1 MSKIAFDASF
11 KPTSRVMTPEGYLCV
26 KGIAARTGVYQ
37 YLSTELGLEGPA
49 RMVGVY
55 RSPESVFA
63 PESLATYPDSDVTND
78 HPSDLVNSSTY
89 RDHSVGHVRGVERD
103 GNNIVVDMIIKDQGA
118 IDDINAGK
126 AELSPGYLAEY
137 VPSKGVDPVSGD
149 PYEFEQQ
156 DIVINHVAVVEAARA
171 GKDARIFDHK
181 PKGVPMPRK
190 VVLDSKRN
198 LSVTL
203 DEDTAGIVE
212 SVISTFTDDISKLQ
226 QAVKDEQA
234 KFATRDAEADKLEE
248 ENEEL
253 KKETSDSAISARLA
267 LIVSTTDAAK
277 KIVKGFDAKGCLN
290 VLEIKRAAMLAKFPT
305 RDWASKSGAYV
316 EAAFDAESEKKETD
330 DSDDEDDDGM
340 TKDARATL
348 DGLARDAKVSRD
360 ARNGMAGTKAYDSFL
375 KGGK

>member
-26 KGIAARTGVYQ
+26 KGVAARTGVYQ
-37 YLSTELGLEGPA
+37 YLSSELGLDGPA

-55 RSPESVFA
+55 RSPDSVFS
-63 PESLATYPDSDVTND
+63 PDSLATYPHSDVTND
-78 HPSDLVNSSTY
+78 HPSDLVSSETY
-89 RDHSVGHVRGVERD
+89 KDHSVGHVRGVERD
-103 GNNIVVDMIIKDQGA
+103 GDNVVVDMIIKDQTA

-137 VPSKGVDPVSGD
+137 VPSKGVDPVSGE

-171 GKDARIFDHK
+171 GNVARIFDHK

-212 SVISTFTDDISKLQ
+212 SVISTFTDEAAKLQ
-226 QAVKDEQA
+226 LAVKDAEA

-253 KKETSDSAISARLA
+253 KKETSDSAISARIA
-267 LIVSTTDAAK
+267 QVVAVTDSAK
-277 KIVKGFDAKGCLN
+277 KIVKGFDAKGSTN
-290 VLEIKRAAMLAKFPT
+290 VAEIKRAAMVAKFPT
-305 RDWASKSGAYV
+305 RDWASKSAAYV
-316 EAAFDAESEKKETD
+316 EAAFDAEAEKTE
-330 DSDDEDDDGM
+330 DSDEEDNGDGM
-340 TKDARATL
+340 TKDARSTL
-348 DGLARDAKVSRD
+348 DSLARDVHKFRD
-360 ARNGMAGTKAYDSFL
+360 TRNGGEGKKAYDSFL